1 MEIRHA
7 GFMDANNMRACMLA
21 YTFYEQ
27 DNRVRRYAEALT
39 KRGDQVDAIALRRPM
54 SPASEVIQG
63 VNVFRIQKRIIDERR
78 PINYLWK
85 LLLFF
90 LHSSWFITVRHLWQP
105 YDVIHVHSVPDF
117 EVFATLVPRLLGAR
131 VILDIHDIVPEFY
144 ATKFKVEESSLI
156 FRILVSIEK
165 LSIWYSDR
173 VIISND
179 LWREKLLSRSVNE
192 KKCTTIMNYPDPS
205 IFSGGEHSG
214 SLGGRAFT
222 MCYPGTLAWH
232 QGLDLAID
240 AVSLLRAE
248 VPNLKFVIIGDGPQ
262 REELKRRIQERN
274 IGDRIEI
281 REGVAIEEIAEFMKQ
296 VDLGVVPKR
305 KNKFAN
311 EAFSTKILEFMAMNV
326 PVLAARTRI
335 DEHYFNDELV
345 QFFEPENVEDLAAQI
360 RFLIRSPT
368 RRLSL
373 CKGGAK
379 FIVENNWDVKKF
391 LYFDLIAQLAKRGRP
406 SAPESIPCSG
416 GRLSD
421 IGPS

>member
-1 MEIRHA
+1 
-7 GFMDANNMRACMLA
+7 MLA

-27 DNRVRRYAEALT
+27 DNRVRRYAEALA
-39 KRGDQVDAIALRRPM
+39 KRGDQVDAIALRRPT
-54 SPASEVIQG
+54 SSATEVIQG
-63 VNVFRIQKRIIDERR
+63 VNVFRIQKRVIDEKR

-85 LLLFF
+85 LLIFF
-90 LHSSWFITVRHLWQP
+90 MRSAWLITIRHLRQP

-117 EVFATLVPRLLGAR
+117 EVFATLIPRLLGAH

-144 ATKFKVEESSLI
+144 ATKFKVEEGSLA

-192 KKCTTIMNYPDPS
+192 QKCTTIINYPDPS
-205 IFSGGEHSG
+205 IFSGGERAISPSG
-214 SLGGRAFT
+214 GDFT

-232 QGLDLAID
+232 QGVDLAID
-240 AVSLLRAE
+240 AVCLLRAE
-248 VPNLKFVIIGDGPQ
+248 VPNLKFVIIGDGP
-262 REELKRRIQERN
+262 RKKDIKRRIRERN

-281 REGVAIEEIAEFMKQ
+281 RDGVAIEEIAEFMKK

-305 KNKFAN
+305 KDKFAN

-335 DEHYFNDELV
+335 DEYYFNDELV
-345 QFFEPENVEDLAAQI
+345 EFFEPENVEDLAAKI
-360 RFLIRSPT
+360 LFLIRSPT
-368 RRLSL
+368 RRVTLSQ
-373 CKGGAK
+373 CSAK

-391 LYFDLIAQLAKRGRP
+391 RYFDLIAQLAKHGSP
-406 SAPESIPCSG
+406 PTPCG
-416 GRLSD
+416 GRISD
-421 IGPS
+421 AGPA